1 MKYKVIFTN
10 GYPPYETY
18 ISITMKHYLLLFFVI
33 LFSCGK
39 QSEIIRTDKEVALHL
54 AEKKWIKAYGR
65 SEING
70 QKPFIAKKKNDS
82 IWIVHGTFNKTGIG
96 GVAYAE
102 VNVKKQKIVT
112 YTHGE

>member
-1 MKYKVIFTN
+1 
-10 GYPPYETY
+10 
-18 ISITMKHYLLLFFVI
+18 MKHSFLIIILI
-33 LFSCGK
+33 LFSCCKKNKILG
-39 QSEIIRTDKEVALHL
+39 TDKEVSLHL
-54 AEKKWIKAYGR
+54 AEKIWIKAYGR
-65 SEING
+65 PEING

>member
-1 MKYKVIFTN
+1 MDKSVWK
-10 GYPPYETY
+10 
-18 ISITMKHYLLLFFVI
+18 
-33 LFSCGK
+33 
-39 QSEIIRTDKEVALHL
+39 IRN
-54 AEKKWIKAYGR
+54 KW
-65 SEING
+65 

-82 IWIVHGTFNKTGIG
+82 IWIVHGTFNKKGLG